1 MTRKTFMAAAAA
13 LAFAVAASPAL
24 ADDHA
29 TKDEAIA
36 MVKKGIALVKSE
48 GPDKAYAA
56 FDDKANGDFH
66 TKDLYLFAYNLEGK
80 CLAHGTNPKL
90 IGKDMND
97 AQDSDGVYYIKERM
111 KLAQTQASFWQDYKF
126 TNPVSKKIEP
136 KTSYCEKVDNSI
148 VCGGVYK

>member
-1 MTRKTFMAAAAA
+1 MRGQTFIAAAA
-13 LAFAVAASPAL
+13 LALAISASPAL

-36 MVKKGIALVKSE
+36 MVKKGVALVKSA
-48 GPDKAYAA
+48 GPEKAYAA
-56 FDDKANGDFH
+56 FDDKANADFH
-66 TKDLYLFAYNLEGK
+66 MKDLYLFAYNLEGK

-90 IGKDMND
+90 VGQDMNE

-136 KTSYCEKVDNSI
+136 KTSYCERVDNSI
-148 VCGGVYK
+148 VCGGIYK